1 MVAAVKGFWSAQ
13 PTPVQIAVAS
23 GVAVIIAATVLAI
36 SLIVRADL
44 RARSGAQAAEYT
56 ARAAVAV
63 QFLQATVQ
71 SARSS
76 SAQSGHNGS
85 PVSPDGGGPVTRA
98 VNGSA
103 TAQPQQNGS
112 QNLLI
117 LTTAV
122 ATGAQVEVRAPDE
135 WQQVQG
141 IDSTDGRV
149 EVQLPGKSVPMDLVR
164 DIRVGLPS
172 RD

>member
-1 MVAAVKGFWSAQ
+1 M
-13 PTPVQIAVAS
+13 
-23 GVAVIIAATVLAI
+23 AVIIAATVLAI

-63 QFLQATVQ
+63 QFLQATVT
-71 SARSS
+71 ARSS